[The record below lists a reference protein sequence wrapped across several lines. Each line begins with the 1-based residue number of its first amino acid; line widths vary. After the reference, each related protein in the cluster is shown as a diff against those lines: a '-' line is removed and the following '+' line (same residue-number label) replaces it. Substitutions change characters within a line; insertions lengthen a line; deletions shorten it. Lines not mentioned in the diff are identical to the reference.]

1 MDYELIFH
9 AVKVRPTLFVKLWM
23 QYAAEDHDLNEFGIR
38 PRFWISQ
45 YFIYNTSAEK
55 SIMNS
60 YFMR

>member
-1 MDYELIFH
+1 MKLIFN
-9 AVKVRPTLFVKLWM
+9 AVKVRPTLFVQLWM

-45 YFIYNTSAEK
+45 YFIYNTLAEK

-60 YFMR
+60 YLMR